1 MALQT
6 IDRIDLKTKT
16 KQTLLEHIHSMD
28 LTQDN
33 KLPREEQLCQMLG
46 VSRVTLRSAL
56 NELAAEG
63 VVLRKQGKGTF
74 VNRTCIGM
82 TAPINPA
89 MHFGDII
96 TRSGYTPH
104 IKMLGWQVFPATP
117 ELAAALEIPEA
128 TSCIRVQKIFYADAQ
143 PCVYC
148 EDILPAAV
156 WGDAPIPNTEDSLFQ
171 LIYERCGRK
180 VAWDKMELHVCTS
193 DHLPDLYAFG
203 EHYPLLVMNSII
215 YDTDNVPL
223 FYSSEYI
230 DTKLLT
236 LSQIRQ
242 REFSYTAP
250 QNEG

>member
-1 MALQT
+1 MALQA

-28 LTQDN
+28 LSQGN

-56 NELAAEG
+56 NELATEG
-63 VVLRKQGKGTF
+63 VILRKQGKGTF

-82 TAPINPA
+82 AAPINPA

-96 TRSGYTPH
+96 ARSGYTPH
-104 IKMLGWQVFPATP
+104 SQMLGWQVFPATP
-117 ELAAALEIPEA
+117 EIARALDIPEA
-128 TSCIRVQKIFYADAQ
+128 MSCIRAKKIFYADTH

-148 EDILPAAV
+148 EDILPAV
-156 WGDAPIPNTEDSLFQ
+156 IWGDAPMPNSEDSLFQ
-171 LIYERCGRK
+171 LIYARCGRK
-180 VAWDKMELHVCTS
+180 VSWDKMELEVCTS
-193 DHLPDLYAFG
+193 DALPDLHLFG
-203 EHYPLLVMNSII
+203 EHRPLLVMNSVI

-223 FYSSEYI
+223 FFASEYI
-230 DTKLLT
+230 DTRLLT

-242 REFSYTAP
+242 REFCYNNP
-250 QNEG
+250 ENQ